1 MATNP
6 IRRPQTSALERA
18 LKAAPWLHGVKEY
31 EAGVA
36 LAKLMAGQID
46 DMVEAQDPDMVK
58 LMHMRSIPRYREVL
72 ETLGLTPAS
81 HSRMTSGAA
90 AGAPP
95 PAGGDD
101 DEDDKE
107 PVANPLDAMVAE
119 VENVVS
125 MAGRRNT

>member
-36 LAKLMAGQID
+36 LAKLMAGQLD
-46 DMVEAQDPDMVK
+46 DMVEAQEPDLVK

-72 ETLGLTPAS
+72 ETLGLTPTA

-95 PAGGDD
+95 AENE

>member
-18 LKAAPWLHGVKEY
+18 LKAAPWLHNVQEY
-31 EAGVA
+31 AAGVA

-46 DMVEAQDPDMVK
+46 DMVESQDPDMVK

-81 HSRMTSGAA
+81 HSRMVGGSA

-95 PAGGDD
+95 AET
-101 DEDDKE
+101 DEDDE
-107 PVANPLDAMVAE
+107 PETAPAGNPLDALAAE
-119 VENVVS
+119 VENVVQLH
-125 MAGRRNT
+125 RPK